1 MQQRIDEAEAK
12 WDENQDKM
20 ERKKRKKQE
29 TELLNQVRAN
39 EEAVGGLMKREK
51 EKRTQRIQKKME
63 REKKQ
68 REFCH
73 IEEKEIKEKEIQQAC
88 WSELVKW
95 SDLCLS
101 YLGLDG
107 PLEDALKCHCQQSLK
122 MKTLI
127 RQIDSAQEKYN
138 LIQKKLEEKQNLY
151 TALKEKVDESVLQQL
166 HEQREEKNHLKEA
179 LQIIIRD
186 LSECE
191 VRNETDDEP

>member
-68 REFCH
+68 
-73 IEEKEIKEKEIQQAC
+73 
-88 WSELVKW
+88 
-95 SDLCLS
+95 
-101 YLGLDG
+101 
-107 PLEDALKCHCQQSLK
+107 ED
-122 MKTLI
+122 
-127 RQIDSAQEKYN
+127 
-138 LIQKKLEEKQNLY
+138 KK
-151 TALKEKVDESVLQQL
+151 
-166 HEQREEKNHLKEA
+166 
-179 LQIIIRD
+179 
-186 LSECE
+186 
-191 VRNETDDEP
+191 P